1 MNTNDLFGNKLYK
14 TDEKSAITKQEI
26 LVEHEILII
35 KEKADI
41 YLKNYNVPLD
51 KYVFSGHKILS
62 DSETDEIN
70 GFEFIYTYRTKNEN
84 RTIAVW
90 YEFNHGLS
98 CEGHPYINER
108 IDFNTI

>member
-14 TDEKSAITKQEI
+14 
-26 LVEHEILII
+26 
-35 KEKADI
+35 
-41 YLKNYNVPLD
+41 
-51 KYVFSGHKILS
+51 
-62 DSETDEIN
+62 TDEIN

-98 CEGHPYINER
+98 CEHGLAIHFLVYNK
-108 IDFNTI
+108 N